1 MSSTSGAGAGTN
13 DGSKAKGDPT
23 PTSPQPSDVQSSLD
37 ANVDRIET
45 DAAPEEPEIVAVRA
59 AIGDAL
65 LKSSRRAGFL
75 YLVVARE
82 RILDALTALRDDPAT
97 RCDYFA
103 ECLAVDYSRWNHER
117 DVPGEKPGDP
127 PARFEVVYN
136 LMSVVRAARV
146 FVKIGVDD
154 GQSVS
159 TAMHVYQ
166 GAEFPEKEIRDLFGI
181 EFAGNE
187 FLPATRFLLP
197 DDWVGFPL
205 RKEVGLGG
213 EDVLF
218 DGGDRGPAIEDRMVP
233 HAGESFEGR
242 TGSQDVSGR

>member
-1 MSSTSGAGAGTN
+1 MSSTSGAGAPTN
-13 DGSKAKGDPT
+13 DGSKAKDDPK
-23 PTSPQPSDVQSSLD
+23 PMPGQASDAQSSLD

-45 DAAPEEPEIVAVRA
+45 EVASEEPEVVAVRA

-65 LKSSRRAGFL
+65 LKTSRRAGFL
-75 YLVVARE
+75 YLVVARD
-82 RILDALTALRDDPAT
+82 RILDALTALRDDPTT

-103 ECLAVDYSRWNHER
+103 ECLGLDYSRWNHER
-117 DVPGEKPGDP
+117 DVPE
-127 PARFEVVYN
+127 RFEVVYN
-136 LMSVVRAARV
+136 LMSVARAARV

-154 GQSVS
+154 GQSVP

-181 EFAGNE
+181 DFRGNE

-205 RKEVGLGG
+205 RKEIPLGG

-218 DGGDRGPAIEDRMVP
+218 DGDDRGPAIEDRMVP